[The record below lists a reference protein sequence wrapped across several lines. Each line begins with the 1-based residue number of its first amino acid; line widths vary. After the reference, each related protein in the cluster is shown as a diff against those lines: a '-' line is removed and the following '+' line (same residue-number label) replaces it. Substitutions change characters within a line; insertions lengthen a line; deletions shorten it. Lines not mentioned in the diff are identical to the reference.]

1 MYDHL
6 LSFSHL
12 YIFVYVLF
20 RCSYFLYNVFSNVC
34 LLVYLVICIHILA
47 YVILS
52 EPVHVMIVRAAFLA
66 AAICG

>member
-20 RCSYFLYNVFSNVC
+20 RCSYFLYNVFSNVY

-66 AAICG
+66 AAIWG